1 MNFDPNHL
9 VGTVATF
16 ALVLWIIYRRFRR
29 LFGRQELRPKR
40 MKFRIVL
47 LSVIGVFLL
56 IPALASQELAWALV
70 GGLGV
75 GVGLGVWGAKHTRFE
90 TKDGVLYY
98 IPHTYAGMVVSAL
111 FLGRIIYRIA
121 MVSNSAWSVASVEAN
136 PGIGDFFGGIGHS
149 PITYCI
155 FYMLVGYYVYYY
167 NYVLYE
173 SKHLKPD
180 DYEKPAVTDQPGGNV
195 P

>member
-1 MNFDPNHL
+1 MNIDPNHL

-47 LSVIGVFLL
+47 LSVLGVFLL
-56 IPALASQELAWALV
+56 IPALVSQELAWALV
-70 GGLGV
+70 AGLAV

-90 TKDGVLYY
+90 SADGTLYY

-111 FLGRIIYRIA
+111 FLGRILYRFA
-121 MVSNSAWSVASVEAN
+121 MVSQSAWSVVSVDSG
-136 PGIGDFFGGIGHS
+136 PGFGDFFGGIGHS

-173 SKHLKPD
+173 SKHLKPT
-180 DYEKPAVTDQPGGNV
+180 DYEKPVAPDAPGGNV
-195 P
+195 A

>member
-1 MNFDPNHL
+1 MNFDPNHFL
-9 VGTVATF
+9 GQAIFF
-16 ALVLWIIYRRFRR
+16 AFFLWIIYRRFRR
-29 LFGRQELRPKR
+29 LFGRQELKRGR

-47 LSVIGVFLL
+47 LSVLGVFLL
-56 IPALASQELAWALV
+56 IPALLSQELAWALV
-70 GGLGV
+70 GGLAV

-90 TKDGVLYY
+90 SKDGVLYY

-121 MVSNSAWSVASVEAN
+121 MVSHSALGALSVESS
-136 PGIGDFFGGIGHS
+136 PGIGDFFGGMGSS

-173 SKHLKPD
+173 SKHLKPG
-180 DYEKPAVTDQPGGNV
+180 DYEKPAVTSAPGGNA